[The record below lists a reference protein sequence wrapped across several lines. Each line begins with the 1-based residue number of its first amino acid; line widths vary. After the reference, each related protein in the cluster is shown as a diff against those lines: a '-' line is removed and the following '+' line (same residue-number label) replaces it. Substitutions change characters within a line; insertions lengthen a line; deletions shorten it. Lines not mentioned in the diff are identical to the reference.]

1 MKTEPE
7 MPLTERKII
16 AVGGGKGGIGKSVI
30 AASLGAGLAR
40 LNHHAAVV
48 DADLGGS
55 NLHTIFGIEKPEYT
69 LSDFLDG
76 KKPLQTLLR
85 PHPDMET
92 LSVLCGASG
101 VYGISNLAY
110 RQKQKMISR
119 LRRVDTEYLILDLG
133 AGTGYNVLDLFL
145 LADHGIIL
153 VNPDPLSVLEGYNF
167 LRQAFYRGLIQKLK
181 KREKALAEVRRNAG
195 SETFRD
201 HLTVDGLRKKIGRF
215 DPEAARIIG
224 DLCKGFKP
232 MLLINKWEKPEDETS
247 GLAVKVAAGELLS
260 VDVEYLGRV
269 RFDRTVSR
277 SVESGRPFIYS
288 DPKSPASR
296 DLADIIIVRI
306 LNRGKI
312 RTLLDKQALRGKKQR
327 AVPID
332 ANTVICSV
340 RCLYWEECAYREG
353 GMPCKMQH
361 LLSIG
366 GFQERT

>member
-1 MKTEPE
+1 MKPE
-7 MPLTERKII
+7 SKTAPPEKKII
-16 AVGGGKGGIGKSVI
+16 AIGGGKGGIGKSVI

-55 NLHTIFGIEKPEYT
+55 NLHTLFGIEKPEYT

-76 KKPLQTLLR
+76 KQPVQALLR

-119 LRRVDTEYLILDLG
+119 LKRIDTEYLILDLG

-145 LADHGIIL
+145 LADYGIIL

-167 LRQAFYRGLIQKLK
+167 LRQAFYRGLIRKLRK
-181 KREKALAEVRRNAG
+181 HDRALAEIRRNAG

-201 HLTVDGLRKKIGRF
+201 HLTVDGLGKKIGRF
-215 DPEAARIIG
+215 DPEAARILSG
-224 DLCKGFKP
+224 HCKGFRP

-247 GLAVKVAAGELLS
+247 SLAVKVAAEELLS
-260 VDVEYLGRV
+260 LDVEYLGRV
-269 RFDRTVSR
+269 RYDRTVPE
-277 SVESGRPFIYS
+277 SVEAGRPFICL

-296 DLADIIIVRI
+296 DLADIIIVRV

-312 RTLLDKQALRGKKQR
+312 RSLIDKQAMRGKKQR
-327 AVPID
+327 GLPVD
-332 ANTVICSV
+332 ENTVICSV
-340 RCLYWEECAYREG
+340 RCLYWEECSYREG
-353 GMPCKMQH
+353 GLPCKMQH

-366 GFQERT
+366 GFQKKT